1 MCSLELRAGVDVAL
15 EGAVVDIC
23 AVIVEVWED
32 GLVHG
37 TVPLNVPRKSMAVPV
52 HILVILVIDGSL
64 ASSPLSVRIGHGR
77 VLGEDAARRPV
88 EQVWVVHQS
97 LGVERVVIENDGS
110 VGAETTANTPNDEIA
125 DPAISQPASRIET
138 LDGELT
144 DDGET
149 QKDAKLG
156 S

>member
-1 MCSLELRAGVDVAL
+1 
-15 EGAVVDIC
+15 
-23 AVIVEVWED
+23 
-32 GLVHG
+32 
-37 TVPLNVPRKSMAVPV
+37 MAVPV

-77 VLGEDAARRPV
+77 VLGEDAACRPV

-125 DPAISQPASRIET
+125 DPAIGQPASRIET
-138 LDGELT
+138 LDGEFT
-144 DDGET
+144 DDGKT
-149 QKDAKLG
+149 QKDAKL
-156 S
+156 SS